1 MVHDTDV
8 NTCMHF
14 FIPILRLI
22 NGQHMKNI
30 MTVSIYIET

>member
-1 MVHDTDV
+1 MVHDTDA